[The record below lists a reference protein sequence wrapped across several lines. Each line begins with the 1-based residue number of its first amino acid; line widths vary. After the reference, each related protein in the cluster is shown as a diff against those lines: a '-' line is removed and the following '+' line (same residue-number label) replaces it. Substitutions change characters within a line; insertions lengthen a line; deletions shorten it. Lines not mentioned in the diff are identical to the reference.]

1 MNFSRQQRIGLALI
15 AVAVVVFLI
24 PALMPP
30 LRTGPWIWITPGL
43 QSIVTVTM
51 LVYLGRFVRNQ
62 RNDYWRERGKNPKH
76 PEI

>member
-30 LRTGPWIWITPGL
+30 LRTGPWIWITLGL